1 MFSYLQRLVANDFSP
16 THHFSTNKKEYYPSL
31 ILNESLFELKVIDL
45 PVVNYFPPDNI
56 AEWTDFKYYGLR
68 SASAYILVYDVS
80 LPSTFQFIKTL
91 REQMFETRDMTN
103 IPVLVVANK
112 MDLELTRS
120 SSRAFLTV
128 HNSNYPSYN
137 CSSHPSHKERDHS
150 QHHHHRM
157 QSNHHHHSH
166 HGGHSSKTEQSR
178 GDSSG
183 GIGGSANITVPV
195 SVTGSSAINVTTCL
209 ASDSFHHHPKSSS
222 NSQPTHT
229 ISSGMG
235 SKSVPIT
242 THNGATT
249 VSKSTKGNHKP
260 CLLR

>member
-1 MFSYLQRLVANDFSP
+1 M
-16 THHFSTNKKEYYPSL
+16 

-103 IPVLVVANK
+103 IPVLVVGNK

-150 QHHHHRM
+150 HQHHHHRM
-157 QSNHHHHSH
+157 HSNHHHYSH
-166 HGGHSSKTEQSR
+166 HGGHSSKNEHSR

-183 GIGGSANITVPV
+183 GVGGSANITVPV

-209 ASDSFHHHPKSSS
+209 ASDSFHHHSKSSS

-229 ISSGMG
+229 ASSGMG
-235 SKSVPIT
+235 SKSIPINT
-242 THNGATT
+242 NNGVTT
-249 VSKSTKGNHKP
+249 VSKSTKGNYKP
-260 CLLR
+260 

>member
-1 MFSYLQRLVANDFSP
+1 MFFPLQRLVANDFSP

-103 IPVLVVANK
+103 IPVLVVGNK

-137 CSSHPSHKERDHS
+137 CSSHPLHKERDHS
-150 QHHHHRM
+150 HHHHRM
-157 QSNHHHHSH
+157 HSNHHHYSH
-166 HGGHSSKTEQSR
+166 HGGHSSKNEHSR

-183 GIGGSANITVPV
+183 GVGGSANITVPV

-209 ASDSFHHHPKSSS
+209 ASDSFHHHSKSSS

-229 ISSGMG
+229 ASSGMG
-235 SKSVPIT
+235 SKSIPIN
-242 THNGATT
+242 THNGVTT
-249 VSKSTKGNHKP
+249 VSKGTKGNYKP
-260 CLLR
+260 

>member
-1 MFSYLQRLVANDFSP
+1 M
-16 THHFSTNKKEYYPSL
+16 
-31 ILNESLFELKVIDL
+31 FELKVIDL

-112 MDLELTRS
+112 MDLELSRK
-120 SSRAFLTV
+120 SSRFPLTV
-128 HNSNYPSYN
+128 HSSNYPSYN
-137 CSSHPSHKERDHS
+137 YSSHPSHKDRDPLHHHNHHRLQSNNHHHS
-150 QHHHHRM
+150 QH
-157 QSNHHHHSH
+157 
-166 HGGHSSKTEQSR
+166 GGNSSKTEQSR
-178 GDSSG
+178 GDPSG
-183 GIGGSANITVPV
+183 GIGGSGNIAVPV

-209 ASDSFHHHPKSSS
+209 ASDSFHHHSKSSS
-222 NSQPTHT
+222 TSQPTHT
-229 ISSGMG
+229 ISGAMG
-235 SKSVPIT
+235 SKSVPLT
-242 THNGATT
+242 AHNGVTT

-260 CLLR
+260 SW